1 MKLSPMK
8 LNVIVLIRYL
18 LHRCRIFSLVCLL
31 TVNGMLCVI
40 VDALAI
46 KAIVPEKVQHDVSA
60 NISAI

>member
-1 MKLSPMK
+1 MEC
-8 LNVIVLIRYL
+8 YY
-18 LHRCRIFSLVCLL
+18 F
-31 TVNGMLCVI
+31 VI